1 MPPRRRSRRLIK
13 GGRAQNGC
21 PRSPVDEQGHVPRRS
36 SRSRLGGGPSDPVSP
51 TLIHRMTYA
60 AGASGIDWAEAG
72 AEPAAAEARDP
83 TDPTAGAL
91 TCWQSG
97 ERWDPDGACL
107 GRSGLPGRQCKDM
120 IAQARARRF
129 SAPPAADLRYPPR
142 ARAAL
147 SATEPVAFEHV
158 LAAAQQNAS
167 WALTRLYESLAP
179 AVVGYMRSQGI
190 REAEDLTSDVFV
202 VVLSRTRSF
211 SGTEGQFRKWVFTI
225 AHHRIVDE
233 RRRSG
238 RAPQL
243 EPIDGAD
250 LTGRQ
255 AGGGAEEEAL
265 GRLGTER
272 IRLQLAALTAD
283 QRDVLVLRV
292 IAGMSV
298 DEVASMLDKRPEAV
312 KALQRRALAA
322 LRRQGTTTKGGQ
334 G

>member
-1 MPPRRRSRRLIK
+1 
-13 GGRAQNGC
+13 
-21 PRSPVDEQGHVPRRS
+21 
-36 SRSRLGGGPSDPVSP
+36 
-51 TLIHRMTYA
+51 MTY
-60 AGASGIDWAEAG
+60 ASGIDRIEAS
-72 AEPAAAEARDP
+72 AEPAAAEASDP
-83 TDPTAGAL
+83 TEPTPGAL
-91 TCWQSG
+91 KCWQAD

-107 GRSGLPGRQCKDM
+107 GRSGLPGRQCKDL

-129 SAPPAADLRYPPR
+129 SAPPAADRRDRPHTG
-142 ARAAL
+142 AAL
-147 SATEPVAFEHV
+147 SPAEPVAFEKV

-190 REAEDLTSDVFV
+190 RDAEDLTSDVFV

-211 SGTEGQFRKWVFTI
+211 SGTEAQFRRWVFTI

-233 RRRSG
+233 RRKSG

-272 IRLQLAALTAD
+272 IGLLLAALTAD

-298 DEVASMLDKRPEAV
+298 DEVACTLDKRPEAV

-322 LRRQGTTTKGGQ
+322 LRRQGTTTKGGRK
-334 G
+334 